1 MAGSTD
7 IKLLDNEI
15 RVEGHR
21 TVTAQ
26 TWDFC
31 VDAPDRRKEHKN
43 PHRRALVHDFH
54 DGLSINW
61 ANDYPG
67 GVTVNGEVKLPGD
80 VTVNGEAKFA
90 GGVTVDGE
98 AKFSGAVMFRPWVK
112 TVTKLGNAQVP
123 GPEVLGPLRS
133 LADVILE
140 LQQEVAALKQEV
152 VALKK

>member
-1 MAGSTD
+1 MAGATD

-21 TVTAQ
+21 TVTAK

-43 PHRRALVHDFH
+43 PHRRALVHDFN
-54 DGLSINW
+54 DGLTINW

-67 GVTVNGEVKLPGD
+67 GVTVHGEVK
-80 VTVNGEAKFA
+80 FA
-90 GGVTVDGE
+90 G
-98 AKFSGAVMFRPWVK
+98 ALMFHPWVK
-112 TVTKLGNAQVP
+112 TVQKLGGAQIP
-123 GPEVLGPLRS
+123 GPAVFGPLTS

-140 LQQEVAALKQEV
+140 LQQEIAALKQEV
-152 VALKK
+152 AALKK